1 MTQAWDPNTAGQ
13 PAEQPGG
20 SEGYPAQPG
29 YYQQPGY
36 QQPAPQPGYQQP
48 QQGYPQP
55 GYPPAGYPQQPGYP
69 PAGYPGAYP
78 PAKPARP
85 GAITASAVLAFVQA
99 GAVIIA
105 GIVVLA
111 GATSVLDINDDR
123 AAGVGTEF
131 TLVAIVTLICGA
143 LLVIGGAQ
151 SFQRKLT
158 ILVVGSAVSLLLSVY
173 WLIRTMG
180 LGADFGVAIIWP
192 LIFAVLPIIIIS
204 LSLGSTG
211 KAWVAGR

>member
-1 MTQAWDPNTAGQ
+1 MGPEHRRAAGRAAGWIRGIPG
-13 PAEQPGG
+13 PAGLL
-20 SEGYPAQPG
+20 PAAG
-29 YYQQPGY
+29 L
-36 QQPAPQPGYQQP
+36 PAAAAGLPAAGLPAAAAGLP
-48 QQGYPQP
+48 AAARL
-55 GYPPAGYPQQPGYP
+55 PPAGYQQQPGYP

-85 GAITASAVLAFVQA
+85 GAVTASAVLAFVQA

-111 GATSVLDINDDR
+111 GATSVLDIDDDR
-123 AAGVGTEF
+123 ATGVGTEF

-151 SFQRKLT
+151 SFQRKVT

-173 WLIRTMG
+173 WLIRTIG